1 MQCPDH
7 QRNIPGL
14 EMRELPL
21 KSPEFTIGVAWR
33 LELNADPFTRWFV
46 DLVVQ
51 LMTEL
56 RSAHGHLKG

>member
-1 MQCPDH
+1 
-7 QRNIPGL
+7 
-14 EMRELPL
+14 MRELPL